1 MSHARVSCRCCAYLA
16 SPAHSDNTPF
26 LNLASSLGLNIL
38 DHARD
43 GRNSLGGST
52 GALEESAELGT
63 LLGGVRG
70 EIGSGVGLA
79 VEEVGDVDLETGTS
93 EEVGTLF
100 DNVSD

>member
-1 MSHARVSCRCCAYLA
+1 M
-16 SPAHSDNTPF
+16 
-26 LNLASSLGLNIL
+26 
-38 DHARD
+38 
-43 GRNSLGGST
+43 
-52 GALEESAELGT
+52 EESAELGT

-79 VEEVGDVDLETGTS
+79 VEEVGDVDLEAGTS